1 MVSAGIRKWFE
12 LLGVVPLG
20 VYLVIHLATY
30 ARVLF
35 GASSFGIAVSPGFLV
50 VDLLLLWLPL
60 GIHAAIGLRLSF
72 EPLKLEVDAER
83 SRSLLLRVT
92 GMLSLLFLFQHALWL
107 RWPLISGAL
116 WPNDINE
123 TSMALLSSTWNGIP
137 LTAALHLVGLALVTS
152 HFGWGLGRFLE
163 RWGILRGSRARPA
176 AGWFAAVLFALGAAT
191 IVELATGSFIPRFM
205 R

>member
-1 MVSAGIRKWFE
+1 MVSASVRKCFE

-20 VYLVIHLATY
+20 VYLVIHLAAY

-35 GASSFGIAVSPGFLV
+35 GASSFGVAASPGFLL
-50 VDLLLLWLPL
+50 VDLFLLWLPL
-60 GIHAAIGLRLSF
+60 SIHAAIGLRLSF
-72 EPLKLEVDAER
+72 EPLKLQDAAER

-92 GMLSLLFLFQHALWL
+92 GVLTLLFLLLHALWL

-116 WPNDINE
+116 WPNDIGE
-123 TSMALLSSTWNGIP
+123 TSIALLSSTWNGFP
-137 LTAALHLVGLALVTS
+137 VMAALHLIGLALVTS

-163 RWGILRGSRARPA
+163 RWGILRGNWARPA
-176 AGWFAAVLFALGAAT
+176 ASWFAAGLFALGAAT
-191 IVELATGSFIPRFM
+191 IVELATGSFVPHFM

>member
-1 MVSAGIRKWFE
+1 
-12 LLGVVPLG
+12 VVPLG

-35 GASSFGIAVSPGFLV
+35 GASSFGIAVSPGFLL
-50 VDLLLLWLPL
+50 VDLVLLWLPL
-60 GIHAAIGLRLSF
+60 GIHAAIGIRISF
-72 EPLKLEVDAER
+72 EPLKLEDDAER

-92 GMLSLLFLFQHALWL
+92 GVLSLLFLFQHALWL
-107 RWPLISGAL
+107 RWPLISGTL
-116 WPNDINE
+116 WPNDIGE
-123 TSMALLSSTWNGIP
+123 TSIALLSSTWNGIP
-137 LTAALHLVGLALVTS
+137 VAAVLHLIGLALVTS

-176 AGWFAAVLFALGAAT
+176 AGWFAAVLFAVGATT
-191 IVELATGSFIPRFM
+191 IVELATGSFVPRFM